1 MRNPYSFTLL
11 LLFLVLPAMLSSLAS
26 SSLSGQATAHAQS
39 VDELS
44 RSRSQWEQM
53 SDDEKQRCLKVFQQ
67 IQKMNPAARTRLIKQ
82 MKSLTSEQKSQLGK
96 IVKTYTG
103 ENPEKRQHAKRAFR
117 QRELWLKTQS
127 PEDRQRFMEKDPEL
141 RKKHYAER
149 LLRVR
154 KHLLSKIPKQML
166 DEQSRKELLSAS
178 PEQFRQEFSRLIR
191 AEISTVVSDRTF
203 HLINDFESLDPPQ
216 IMRFIRRGEFPENRD
231 DLRMRHEELDESE
244 KRQFKG
250 VLMKISRAFRMGK
263 KPGPPHEAGRPH
275 PPRGPRSPREGGIG
289 PDGEAGKGNRL
300 KPPPK
305 SPGGPK
311 KRRTR
316 DGSPSSG
323 RGPRPAPELEGASL
337 EIRDQQ
343 A

>member
-1 MRNPYSFTLL
+1 MRNPYTFSLL
-11 LLFLVLPAMLSSLAS
+11 LLFLILPAALSSLAS
-26 SSLSGQATAHAQS
+26 PSLSAQATAHAQS
-39 VDELS
+39 IDELS
-44 RSRSQWEQM
+44 QSRSKWEQM
-53 SDDEKQRCLKVFQQ
+53 STEEKQRCLKVFKQV
-67 IQKMNPAARTRLIKQ
+67 QKMNPAARNRLIKQ
-82 MKSLTSEQKSQLGK
+82 LKSLTPEQKSQLGK

-149 LLRVR
+149 LVRVR
-154 KHLLSKIPKQML
+154 KHLLMKIPKHMI
-166 DEQSRKELLSAS
+166 DAESWKELLSAS
-178 PEQFRQEFSRLIR
+178 PEQFRREFSRLVR

-203 HLINDFESLDPPQ
+203 HLINDFESLAPPQ

-231 DLRMRHEELDESE
+231 DLRLRHEELDESE

-250 VLMKISRAFRMGK
+250 VLMKISRAFRMGQRS
-263 KPGPPHEAGRPH
+263 GPAHEAGRPH
-275 PPRGPRSPREGGIG
+275 PPKGPRSPREGGLG
-289 PDGEAGKGNRL
+289 PEGEAGKGNRL
-300 KPPPK
+300 KPAPR

-311 KRRTR
+311 KRRNR
-316 DGSPSSG
+316 DGSPSSEK
-323 RGPRPAPELEGASL
+323 RARPVPELEGASL